1 MLLNMIVVLE
11 EKWIFIWKKLLLLSL
26 FDYTDK
32 AKKKKFTY
40 DRFIY
45 ESTKIKDQVTLI
57 LMKIS
62 RNDVNQIFSSLVV
75 NRSLVP
81 K

>member
-26 FDYTDK
+26 FDYTGK
-32 AKKKKFTY
+32 AKKKKVY
-40 DRFIY
+40 LWQIY
-45 ESTKIKDQVTLI
+45 LRKYK
-57 LMKIS
+57 
-62 RNDVNQIFSSLVV
+62 NQRPSDTNFDE
-75 NRSLVP
+75 N